1 MQFSIFAQVKKA
13 KKEIRVG
20 FCMRLCVSVCNSLG
34 VSHVNQPPAAQL
46 PFTLLFI
53 CCCWGLGRLIRVHH
67 SLSPSP
73 FLSIF
78 LSLVLAHCKQ
88 TDTQTVRCLFQR
100 HQSYS
105 SSAGFLRI
113 RRTSCRLKQNLFV
126 VNICFFMF
134 TLLMSNLPCHMFN
147 LCTVSVYWI
156 NALVFILHMLT
167 EWSQWC
173 I

>member
-1 MQFSIFAQVKKA
+1 MQLWIFAQVKKA
-13 KKEIRVG
+13 KKQIRVG

-88 TDTQTVRCLFQR
+88 TDTQTLGVSFSVISHIHPLQVFSESEEHNAVWSKTCSLLIFASLCSLYSCLICHAICLICVQWVCIGLTRSCLF
-100 HQSYS
+100 
-105 SSAGFLRI
+105 
-113 RRTSCRLKQNLFV
+113 
-126 VNICFFMF
+126 F
-134 TLLMSNLPCHMFN
+134 TC
-147 LCTVSVYWI
+147 
-156 NALVFILHMLT
+156 
-167 EWSQWC
+167 
-173 I
+173 